1 LKTAED
7 PRAVNLMDYGVQLG
21 RRFRALK
28 LWFVMRHFG
37 REGLADM
44 IRNHIGYAQ
53 KFADLVRND
62 PDFEIAAP
70 VPFSLVCFRFR
81 GSDQQNRDLMDSI
94 NSSGLAFL
102 SHTVLN
108 DRLVLRL
115 AIGNVATK
123 WNDVEQVWNFLK
135 SWAAHQGVQRAHT

>member
-1 LKTAED
+1 
-7 PRAVNLMDYGVQLG
+7 
-21 RRFRALK
+21 
-28 LWFVMRHFG
+28 
-37 REGLADM
+37 
-44 IRNHIGYAQ
+44 
-53 KFADLVRND
+53 
-62 PDFEIAAP
+62 
-70 VPFSLVCFRFR
+70 
-81 GSDQQNRDLMDSI
+81 MDSI